1 MKPLRIKM
9 SDQSPA
15 PIRFESAEAA
25 FLVPI
30 TTGAARMGGS
40 CKIKN

>member
-9 SDQSPA
+9 SDQA
-15 PIRFESAEAA
+15 PILIHFESVEAVL
-25 FLVPI
+25 LVPI